1 LRLLLDTHALL
12 WVLEG
17 NERLSPAAAEA
28 LGDPANEKLVSAVSA
43 YEICLKHRLGKLPGA
58 AALATCFEA
67 TIAGIDCT
75 PLPIALA
82 HAALAGSLD
91 PGHRNPFDRLLIAQA
106 QIERAAIVS
115 NEALFD
121 SFEVERVW

>member
-17 NERLSPAAAEA
+17 NARLSKAAAAA
-28 LGDPANEKLVSAVSA
+28 LGDPTNERLVSAVSA
-43 YEICLKHRLGKLPGA
+43 YEICLKHRLGRLPGS
-58 AALATCFEA
+58 AALAKSFDT

-75 PLPIALA
+75 PLPVTLA

-91 PGHRNPFDRLLIAQA
+91 PGHRDPFDRLLIAQA
-106 QIERAAIVS
+106 RIERATIVS
-115 NEALFD
+115 SEELFD
-121 SFEVERVW
+121 DFGVRRMW